1 MGTGLAWTSAG
12 GQIFRVE
19 TTKMKGK
26 GITLTGQL
34 GDVMK
39 ESAQTALG
47 FIKSKADQFCIDEN
61 IFENCEIHI
70 HLPAGAIPKDGPSA
84 GIILATTIVSLF
96 TGCPVNKDLA
106 MTGEITLTGKVLPI
120 GGLKEKAL
128 AAMRAGITTL
138 IIPWKNQKDL
148 AEIPKEYLE
157 KIKFIPVK
165 QFEEVL
171 EIALINWKQKK
182 KTWKQPIPGVRDNIA
197 A

>member
-1 MGTGLAWTSAG
+1 VGTGLAWTSAG

-47 FIKSKADQFCIDEN
+47 FIKSRADQFCIDEN

-96 TGCPVNKDLA
+96 TNCPVNKDLA

-182 KTWKQPIPGVRDNIA
+182 KTWKQPTPGVRDNIA